1 VSKSPIHSRG
11 DRQIMDHIVNS
22 CPLTK
27 FEDFLAILHEAEDDA
42 VNWLDSMATTALA
55 KQQIVQR
62 KRRN

>member
-1 VSKSPIHSRG
+1 
-11 DRQIMDHIVNS
+11 MDHIVNS